1 MNRLICMTFDGDY
14 VTEGRDFADV
24 DAAWCRASDMGSR
37 WYFYPWCFV
46 TSESGK
52 TIAAAPDGLH
62 HFEGRRVATVQK
74 VFAALAALPETE
86 GVEADE
92 FTGALMGVS
101 L

>member
-24 DAAWCRASDMGSR
+24 DAAWDRAADMGSR

-52 TIAAAPDGLH
+52 TIVAAPDMLE
-62 HFEGRRVATVQK
+62 HFVGRRVATAK
-74 VFAALAALPETE
+74 SVFAALAALPEQA
-86 GVEADE
+86 GADVDR
-92 FTGALMGVS
+92 FTVALMGV
-101 L
+101 